1 MGSIVVAPGLTLDE
15 EMYETA
21 KVAVGR
27 YVADKLAEFTWERFV
42 ARESW
47 RLIPDLEHPEEPF
60 FKAEMIIKQ
69 EPPYTQTIKLNIWR
83 SADLRRDGAP
93 MPHSHPWPFMG
104 HVLMGAYVED
114 RYEVSRPNRLLVDPH
129 SQWNLGSV
137 SLIAGVVHY
146 AGLPNSIELDTFHE
160 VVDVLEPGRT
170 MSLMDCDLGRKDG
183 WGYLNPDTGLYV
195 PSKWSPLDS
204 RFKARMLELN
214 PHLKK

>member
-1 MGSIVVAPGLTLDE
+1 MVDVAVAPGLTLDE

-21 KVAVGR
+21 KAAVSR
-27 YVADKLAEFTWERFV
+27 YVSDKLAEFTWERFV

-69 EPPYTQTIKLNIWR
+69 EPPYTQTIKLNVWR
-83 SADLRRDGAP
+83 SADLRRDGTP
-93 MPHSHPWPFMG
+93 MPHSHPWPFVS

-114 RYEVSRPNRLLVDPH
+114 RYEVSQPNRLLVDPH

-137 SLIAGVVHY
+137 NLVSGVIHH
-146 AGLPNSIELDTFHE
+146 AGLRNHMELDTFHE
-160 VVDVLEPGRT
+160 VVEVLEPGRT

-183 WGYLNPDTGLYV
+183 WGYLDPDTGLYV
-195 PSKWSPLDS
+195 PSKQSPIS
-204 RFKARMLELN
+204 PGFKALMLERN
-214 PHLKK
+214 PHLR

>member
-1 MGSIVVAPGLTLDE
+1 MVDIVVAPGLTLDE

-21 KVAVGR
+21 KAAVGR
-27 YVADKLAEFTWERFV
+27 YVPDKLAEFTWERFV

-69 EPPYTQTIKLNIWR
+69 EPPYTQTIKLNVWR
-83 SADLRRDGAP
+83 SADLRRDGTP
-93 MPHSHPWPFMG
+93 MPHSHPWPFVG

-114 RYEVSRPNRLLVDPH
+114 RYEVSLPNRLLVDPH

-137 SLIAGVVHY
+137 NLVSGVIHH
-146 AGLPNSIELDTFHE
+146 AGLRNHMELDTFHE
-160 VVDVLEPGRT
+160 VVEVLEPGRT

-183 WGYLNPDTGLYV
+183 WGYLDPDTGLYV
-195 PSKWSPLDS
+195 PSKQSPIS
-204 RFKARMLELN
+204 PGFKALMLERN
-214 PHLKK
+214 PHLR